1 MTSSSTSKSVDIL
14 NSLLRGEISAVETYG
29 QVIDKLKDNPI
40 PKLAEN
46 QACHSKRAAAL
57 RSRILAL
64 GGTPSESSGVWGS
77 LAKLF
82 EGSAKVFGRDA
93 AVAAIE
99 EGEDRGLADYR
110 KNYPDLDATS
120 QALVRTDL
128 LPAQERTHAAAR
140 DIKHMGVDKAQKS
153 TARF

>member
-1 MTSSSTSKSVDIL
+1 MTSTPTTKSIDTL
-14 NSLLRGEISAVETYG
+14 NSFLRGEISAVETYA
-29 QVIDKLKDNPI
+29 QVIEKLKDAPI

-46 QACHSKRAAAL
+46 QACHSKRVSAL
-57 RSRILAL
+57 RSRVLAL
-64 GGTPSESSGVWGS
+64 GGTPAESSGVWGS
-77 LAKLF
+77 LAKLY

-110 KNYPDLDATS
+110 KSYPDLDTTS
-120 QALVRTDL
+120 QMLLSQDL

-140 DIKHMGVDKAQKS
+140 DIKHMGVDQAQKRS
-153 TARF
+153 ARF